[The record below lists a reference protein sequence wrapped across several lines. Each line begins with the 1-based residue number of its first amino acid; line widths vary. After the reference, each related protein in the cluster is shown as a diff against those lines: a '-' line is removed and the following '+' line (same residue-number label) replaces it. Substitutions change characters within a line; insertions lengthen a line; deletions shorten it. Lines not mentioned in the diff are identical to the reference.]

1 MKVQLF
7 GQRLLVAAALGATAA
22 SAVETVSMASA
33 EAQQRNQF
41 YCGTSNGAPAT
52 IVRSPRGNVPVIRWT
67 FDVFPPPLTPEE
79 RCKIVSQR
87 FQEFQNQNKLRYITT
102 GQMNGQLVV
111 CVANRKDGDC
121 TGLLFTLKPGSDP
134 RRTLERL
141 LNYNALSSGNPLNQ
155 SSSERLYVD
164 MEKFINETQVGGE
177 RAPSAQPAESGDTP
191 WFAN

>member
-1 MKVQLF
+1 MKVQLL
-7 GQRLLVAAALGATAA
+7 GQRLALAAALGATATI
-22 SAVETVSMASA
+22 AVETGLIAGA
-33 EAQQRNQF
+33 AAQQKNQF
-41 YCGTSNGAPAT
+41 YCDTSKSPPAT
-52 IVRSPRGNVPVIRWT
+52 IVRTPRGNVPVIRWT
-67 FDVFPPPLTPEE
+67 SDVFPPPLTPEE

-134 RRTLERL
+134 RSTLERL
-141 LNYNALSSGNPLNQ
+141 LNYKALAGGNPLNQ

-164 MEKFINETQVGGE
+164 MEEIINTAPVAGGS
-177 RAPSAQPAESGDTP
+177 APSAGPAESGDNP